1 MNEGPM
7 KSALDALDS
16 QGVIEAT
23 LTTYRNKS
31 GLLVKETTTRRYYE
45 DGDYLD
51 SSSSQPLVG
60 GSAVQNLTSS
70 KEAV

>member
-60 GSAVQNLTSS
+60 GSAV
-70 KEAV
+70 